1 MSIQDI
7 KELGK
12 QLLPE
17 ASGVKLSE
25 IAWVLDFKKM
35 KILDPHETI
44 RAIAWHDLPGDGN
57 IVLLTRFEASYIFAC
72 VCLSVNEFVGVSGM
86 SVT

>member
-1 MSIQDI
+1 MQDVT
-7 KELGK
+7 ELGK

-17 ASGVKLSE
+17 ASGVKLAE
-25 IAWVLDFKKM
+25 IALVLDFKKM

-57 IVLLTRFEASYIFAC
+57 IVLLTRYEEYYILAR
-72 VCLSVNEFVGVSGM
+72 VCLSLNV
-86 SVT
+86 